1 MQKYFTLQTA
11 RALLP
16 RVRRWMEAATAA
28 RRGMEGIRKEAAGW
42 ATRAQLLGGI
52 AMDYSLAG
60 QWWNRARSAEA
71 ELRAAMAELEA
82 VGVEVKDLDLGLV
95 DFPALFRGR
104 EVLLC
109 WRLGEED
116 IGWWH
121 GMEEGFRGRK
131 RIDAEFEAGLDGA
144 VPGV

>member
-28 RRGMEGIRKEAAGW
+28 RRQMEGIQKEVAGW
-42 ATRAQLLGGI
+42 AARAQMLGGAAI
-52 AMDYSLAG
+52 DFTLAG
-60 QWWNRARSAEA
+60 QWQSRARSAA
-71 ELRAAMAELEA
+71 EGLRTAMAELEA

-95 DFPALFRGR
+95 DFPALYRGR

-109 WRLGEED
+109 WRLGEDD

-131 RIDAEFEAGLDGA
+131 PVDAEFEANLDGS